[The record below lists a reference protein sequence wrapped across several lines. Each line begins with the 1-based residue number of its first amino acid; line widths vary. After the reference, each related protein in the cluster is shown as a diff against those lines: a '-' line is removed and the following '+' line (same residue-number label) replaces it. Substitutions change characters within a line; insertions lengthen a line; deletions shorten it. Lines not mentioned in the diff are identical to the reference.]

1 MTASITVP
9 IMKKVLAAVLA
20 TAAFTAVLAAVSAS
34 AYADPLDDAWQAQHA
49 NALPRTSFYDP
60 PSPLTWAP
68 GGTLIRSQQTSDYAL
83 GAATRVLYHSR
94 TSDGRDVA
102 ASGVVL
108 TPSGTAPYGGWP
120 VVLYAHGASGIAR
133 DCAPSLMRD
142 LYHGD
147 QIEKFL
153 DAGYAVVAPDYAGL
167 GTTGRPELVN
177 KTAEA
182 NDLRFALR
190 AARALRADLS
200 PKWTMWAHSQG
211 GGAALGLAEQMV
223 WVPEPGYL
231 GAVVS
236 SPAADLP
243 TLFEHVVNTPG
254 YGAFGALLPA
264 GAKYSDPAIHLDRI
278 LTTEALD
285 RLAVTTSGCLGVASA
300 AYADLTGDALVRP
313 GANDAHFTRYLRTN
327 STGQLPVAGPLLL
340 VQGDAD
346 TVTPRTVTDG
356 VADGLCRTGA
366 RLEYRVYPGLEHDSY
381 PQWGVVGIDDG
392 AMTDILAWTGD
403 RFAGRPTTTTC

>member
-1 MTASITVP
+1 
-9 IMKKVLAAVLA
+9 MKIVLAAVA
-20 TAAFTAVLAAVSAS
+20 TTAAITAALLLPAS
-34 AYADPLDDAWQAQHA
+34 AYADPVDDAWQAQRA

-68 GGTLIRSQQTSDYAL
+68 GGTVIRTEQTAEYAI

-94 TSDGRDVA
+94 TSGGRDVA

-108 TPSGTAPYGGWP
+108 TPPGVAPSGGWP

-147 QIEKFL
+147 QVEKFL

-182 NDLRFALR
+182 DDLRYALR
-190 AARALRADLS
+190 AAYALRTDLS

-211 GGAALGLAEQMV
+211 GGAALGLAEQLV
-223 WVPEPGYL
+223 WAPEPGYL
-231 GAVVS
+231 GAVIT

-243 TLFEHVVNTPG
+243 TLFDHVVSTPG

-264 GAKYSDPAIHLDRI
+264 GAKYSDPSIRLDRI
-278 LTTEALD
+278 LTTEALN
-285 RLAVTTSGCLGVASA
+285 RLPITGSGCLGVASA
-300 AYADLTGDALVRP
+300 AYADLTGAALVRS
-313 GANDAHFTRYLRTN
+313 GSNDAHFTRYLRVN
-327 STGQLPVAGPLLL
+327 STGTLPVAGPLLL

-346 TVTPRTVTDG
+346 TVTPRAVTDG
-356 VADGLCRTGA
+356 VAAGLCRTGA
-366 RLEYRVYPGLEHDSY
+366 RLDYRVYSGLEHDSY

-392 AMTDILAWTGD
+392 AMPDILAWTGD
-403 RFAGRPTTTTC
+403 RFAGKPTTTTC